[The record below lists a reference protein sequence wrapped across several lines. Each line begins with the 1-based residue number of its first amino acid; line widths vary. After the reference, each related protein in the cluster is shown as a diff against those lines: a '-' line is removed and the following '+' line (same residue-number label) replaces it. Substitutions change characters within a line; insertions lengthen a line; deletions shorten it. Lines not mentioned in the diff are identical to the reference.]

1 MFPAKIADTPDE
13 QFINFLSF
21 ISNLDLNI
29 LMTFQVILFFVYLF
43 FSSQL
48 VALHPQFPLLCKCCA
63 SCGKMSEPN
72 SIVYVKRDADEG
84 TPVNP
89 PMLWMLIEYRT
100 RNRLKNY
107 EVVAAKDVI
116 GTGGSRANAGLE
128 TMHTGKLINVKKDTG
143 TIQATIVTISD
154 DKQFLHNELKDL
166 VELEKEEY
174 EVHSN
179 KKRKRVFAPKSDNVA
194 TSSATQYVRWN
205 ASHESSSAQ
214 NGTMNKQSVI
224 KSNPN
229 VQNYPPMTFDQQTQ
243 TDFKGSADF
252 TGGTDSRFN
261 KILAAEEDI
270 LRDVHTMTE
279 DNHDIK
285 QQVADLRVE
294 VAEIKTLL
302 KEISEKLTHQNDGV
316 HSTSTDF
323 NRGSSILN
331 STQNSTVLVSTH
343 RTPNNVN
350 PPRILNLSHQSNY
363 TPHTLNYNSIS
374 IEPVI
379 EASNDSNFSY
389 SNHSRMSL
397 SASNQSIYQADTN
410 HNDSAHLSGMK
421 LEYSNTSKNADS
433 FADDEGDP
441 NEEVVLGS
449 NNTTVP
455 RSVLMNIN
463 WNSHTAATRRLL
475 RAKFSRE
482 VLATHSLTG
491 KPSPGMYE
499 RCKAMKNNASTVI
512 NQ

>member
-1 MFPAKIADTPDE
+1 
-13 QFINFLSF
+13 
-21 ISNLDLNI
+21 
-29 LMTFQVILFFVYLF
+29 
-43 FSSQL
+43 
-48 VALHPQFPLLCKCCA
+48 
-63 SCGKMSEPN
+63 MSEQN
-72 SIVYVKRDADEG
+72 AIVYVKRDADEG

-100 RNRLKNY
+100 RNKVTNY
-107 EVVAAKDVI
+107 EVVAAKDVC
-116 GTGGSRANAGLE
+116 GGGGSRANSGLE
-128 TMHTGKLINVKKDTG
+128 SMHTGKLIYVKKDTG
-143 TIQATIVTISD
+143 LVQATIVTISD
-154 DKQFLHNELKDL
+154 DKQFLNNELKDL
-166 VELEKEEY
+166 VEMQKEEY
-174 EVHSN
+174 EIHSN
-179 KKRKRVFAPKSDNVA
+179 KKRKRVSVAKLDSVA
-194 TSSATQYVRWN
+194 TSSAATQYTRWN
-205 ASHESSSAQ
+205 SGAHDTGTTTQ
-214 NGTMNKQSVI
+214 NGGGGAMNKQSVI

-243 TDFKGSADF
+243 TDFKATADF
-252 TGGTDSRFN
+252 SNNEMRFS
-261 KILAAEEDI
+261 KILATEEDI
-270 LRDVHTMTE
+270 LRDVHSMTE
-279 DNHDIK
+279 ENHDIK

-302 KEISEKLTHQNDGV
+302 KDISEKLTHQNDGV

-323 NRGSSILN
+323 NRTSSILN
-331 STQNSTVLVSTH
+331 STQTSSTSVLA
-343 RTPNNVN
+343 RTPHVI

-410 HNDSAHLSGMK
+410 HNESAHLSAMK
-421 LEYSNTSKNADS
+421 LDYSSNNSKNADS

-441 NEEVVLGS
+441 NEEVVIGP
-449 NNTTVP
+449 NHTTVT
-455 RSVLMNIN
+455 RNVLTNIN

-491 KPSPGMYE
+491 KPSPAFIESSKPTKNQLNPKIIADIVQYVAK
-499 RCKAMKNNASTVI
+499 RCKVTDTAVRSSITTKCADENKMMRQRNDKNRKSLVKIENKENVE
-512 NQ
+512 N

>member
-1 MFPAKIADTPDE
+1 MNE
-13 QFINFLSF
+13 Q
-21 ISNLDLNI
+21 
-29 LMTFQVILFFVYLF
+29 
-43 FSSQL
+43 
-48 VALHPQFPLLCKCCA
+48 
-63 SCGKMSEPN
+63 N

-100 RNRLKNY
+100 RNRMKNY
-107 EVVAAKDVI
+107 EVVAAKDVS
-116 GTGGSRANAGLE
+116 GCGGGRSNQE
-128 TMHTGKLINVKKDTG
+128 SMHTGKLINVKKDTG
-143 TIQATIVTISD
+143 TVQATIVTISD
-154 DKQFLHNELKDL
+154 DKAFLSNELKDL
-166 VELEKEEY
+166 VELEKEDY
-174 EVHSN
+174 ELHSN

-205 ASHESSSAQ
+205 ANHESNGSQ
-214 NGTMNKQSVI
+214 NGPINKQSVI

-229 VQNYPPMTFDQQTQ
+229 IQNYPPMTFDQQTQ
-243 TDFKGSADF
+243 TDFKASADF
-252 TGGTDSRFN
+252 SGTDVRFS
-261 KILAAEEDI
+261 KIQATEEDI
-270 LRDVHTMTE
+270 LRDVHTMAE
-279 DNHDIK
+279 DNQDIK
-285 QQVADLRVE
+285 QQVANLRVE
-294 VAEIKTLL
+294 VAEIKSLL
-302 KEISEKLTHQNDGV
+302 KDISDKLTHQNDGV

-323 NRGSSILN
+323 NRATSILN
-331 STQNSTVLVSTH
+331 STQNSTVLVST
-343 RTPNNVN
+343 RTPNNATTN

-379 EASNDSNFSY
+379 EASTDSNFSY

-421 LEYSNTSKNADS
+421 LDYSNTSKNADS

-441 NEEVVLGS
+441 NEEVVLGT

-491 KPSPGMYE
+491 KPSPGMCIFE
-499 RCKAMKNNASTVI
+499 CRFWFENNA
-512 NQ
+512 